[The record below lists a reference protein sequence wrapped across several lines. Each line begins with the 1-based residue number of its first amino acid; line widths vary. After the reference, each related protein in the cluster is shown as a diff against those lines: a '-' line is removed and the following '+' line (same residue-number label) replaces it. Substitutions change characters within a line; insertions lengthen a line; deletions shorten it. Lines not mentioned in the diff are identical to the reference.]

1 MAQECSGTPGF
12 NGVFLLFGVSV
23 FLSSKLW
30 PGMGVAP
37 AQGHLTPAVL
47 LQYRNSR
54 GIWDRLSW
62 GFFTFV
68 FPGNLLRF
76 NFLRSSVS
84 LLRSF
89 GPISVISEMNS
100 WNNLDIFV
108 QTQQR

>member
-1 MAQECSGTPGF
+1 
-12 NGVFLLFGVSV
+12 
-23 FLSSKLW
+23 
-30 PGMGVAP
+30 MGVAP
-37 AQGHLTPAVL
+37 AQGDPAPAVL
-47 LQYRNSR
+47 LQDRNSR